1 LASRRV
7 LLIDASRS
15 TGQLAWQTDLTPPR
29 SIKMVRSPSG
39 TMAVALEMFAQLG
52 FDELIMA
59 ACKAAAQHTEQLA
72 NQY

>member
-1 LASRRV
+1 
-7 LLIDASRS
+7 
-15 TGQLAWQTDLTPPR
+15 
-29 SIKMVRSPSG
+29 MVRSPSG